1 MKTPIWI
8 LSAFLLFSV
17 ANITA
22 EEKQGAIILPAEFEA
37 LSSPPISDAENGIL
51 LLVKG
56 FKVPV
61 GEEMERYGDSLDL
74 LKSGKPVADPQF
86 LEEFKQTHE
95 LGKMWLKPPLR
106 FLGYETP
113 TSHFTAI
120 IKLFQATEIL
130 ARQALHDGDRKS
142 SDRYLADAISWSQIL
157 RNAQPTLVTANISE
171 YGWRSTIGLHF
182 KDWEGHDNQR
192 KRLDELLKI
201 FEVNRIEVEES
212 VGIAKAEARWWA
224 AQGGIREFVKKSE
237 QHNVTR
243 LLLNDRFKDLTLVDL
258 LSLPYDREADFKRY
272 FNEVSG
278 QIQGL
283 RQGIPA
289 QNWPG
294 VSNPVVNRTIDDYRK
309 LPNGLGDLIFEQ
321 GKNFWGGPPWING
334 LRRQRLLDACLL
346 WLNQERNGL
355 DVTAGTFK
363 EITNPISGRAF
374 DIDLDRRV
382 VRCRGWDNKASPMTD
397 GKMEPGFQAAVYE
410 SDDYILAV
418 PRWKERK

>member
-1 MKTPIWI
+1 MKTPSRI
-8 LSAFLLFSV
+8 LFASLLFSV
-17 ANITA
+17 ANVTA
-22 EEKQGAIILPAEFEA
+22 EEKQAAIILPAEFELTSLPVA
-37 LSSPPISDAENGIL
+37 DAENGIVL
-51 LLVKG
+51 FVKE

-61 GEEMERYGDSLDL
+61 GEEMERYGDSLEL
-74 LKSGKPVADPQF
+74 LKAGKPVADPRF
-86 LEEFKQTHE
+86 LDEFRQTHE

-113 TSHFTAI
+113 TSHFTAL

-130 ARQALHDGDRKS
+130 ARQALLEGDRKS
-142 SDRYLADAISWSQIL
+142 SDHYLADAIFWSQLL
-157 RNAQPTLVTANISE
+157 RKAQPTLVAANLSE

-182 KDWEGHDNQR
+182 KDWQDHDNQR

-201 FEVNRIEVEES
+201 FQVNRIEVEEV

-224 AQGGIREFVKKSE
+224 AQGGTRAFLKKSD
-237 QHNVTR
+237 QDNVAR
-243 LLLNDRFKDLTLVDL
+243 LLLNDRFKDLTLAEL

-289 QNWPG
+289 LNWPG

-309 LPNGLGDLIFEQ
+309 LPNGLGDLMFEQ

-346 WLNQERNGL
+346 WLKRERNGL
-355 DVTAGTFK
+355 DVTADTFK
-363 EITNPISGRAF
+363 EITNPISGRAL

-382 VRCRGWDNKASPMTD
+382 IRCRGWDGKAAPVNTNKLN
-397 GKMEPGFQAAVYE
+397 PGFHDEQ
-410 SDDYILAV
+410 DDFLLVV